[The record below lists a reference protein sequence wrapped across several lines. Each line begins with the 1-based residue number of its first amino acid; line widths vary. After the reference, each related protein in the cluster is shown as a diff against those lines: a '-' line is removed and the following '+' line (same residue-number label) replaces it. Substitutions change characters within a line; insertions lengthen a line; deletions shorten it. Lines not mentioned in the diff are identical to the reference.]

1 MFQFR
6 GGYACWSDFLVLVI
20 FLFFYVTVNPLEF
33 RGNHSA
39 TTNNIKLVHW
49 PSMGGLLYLVHRG
62 GDWVGQPAPLLS
74 VPNITAHPSTA
85 SVGLPITVSLYNGSL
100 LCGSLKG

>member
-62 GDWVGQPAPLLS
+62 GDWVGPQPAP
-74 VPNITAHPSTA
+74 PPS
-85 SVGLPITVSLYNGSL
+85 SLYQI
-100 LCGSLKG
+100 